1 MLQNFLHDVPT
12 AIRSH
17 LFVCDIDQSLHAG
30 DVHALMERSNMT
42 HFEIM
47 LTNDVKSMYEQWCT
61 DSTFEAVF
69 PQLESQLVVT
79 HAKLIT
85 QLEKEISGYIQSK
98 FAAAVSNCT
107 KENLSRE

>member
-30 DVHALMERSNMT
+30 DVRALMERSNMT

-98 FAAAVSNCT
+98 FTAAVSNCT
-107 KENLSRE
+107 KENLSHE